1 MEAHCVSCKEYPANG
16 NLSVTKTKLN
26 ILFLLNSG
34 VCGKKKSTSIEEK
47 SSIILIINLKWT
59 KSLTNFYW
67 LQ

>member
-47 SSIILIINLKWT
+47 SSIILIINLK
-59 KSLTNFYW
+59 
-67 LQ
+67 